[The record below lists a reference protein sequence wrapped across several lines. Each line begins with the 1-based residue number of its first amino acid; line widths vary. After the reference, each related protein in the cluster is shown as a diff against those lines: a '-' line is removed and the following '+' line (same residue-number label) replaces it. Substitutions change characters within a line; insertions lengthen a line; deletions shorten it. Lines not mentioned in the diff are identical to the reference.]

1 MRQSQPHR
9 KDLHR
14 LRPRTPLRA
23 CNDNNSQRQ
32 RFGRQC
38 HWHWKLALPLPL
50 GADYNYPGPSVTGDA
65 FACDMNSIFNMV
77 CTWHGLPT
85 FQSPICG
92 LGFVGILNV
101 YEIYDDLQFPCLKRS
116 ESINSICMAS
126 SLRNHNPKLCGVRV
140 GIE

>member
-14 LRPRTPLRA
+14 LRPRTPLRITV
-23 CNDNNSQRQ
+23 NVKDSDGNVIGTGSSPY
-32 RFGRQC
+32 
-38 HWHWKLALPLPL
+38 PLTL